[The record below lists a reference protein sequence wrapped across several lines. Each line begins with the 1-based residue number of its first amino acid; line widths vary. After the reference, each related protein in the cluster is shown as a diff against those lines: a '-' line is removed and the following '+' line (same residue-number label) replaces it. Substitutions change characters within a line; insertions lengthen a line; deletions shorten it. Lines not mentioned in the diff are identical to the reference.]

1 MIDAATSLYEPLN
14 QYKPFAHNIGIVD
27 GPFEYMSLL
36 GMRLPWPFTTRMTL
50 WLISTFVL
58 LGLVLFATVPIQSY
72 PAIRRTNRKRKCERP
87 STSTLGAIST
97 LSTSHSAT

>member
-36 GMRLPWPFTTRMTL
+36 GMRLPWPFTTRMTVVRL
-50 WLISTFVL
+50 AN
-58 LGLVLFATVPIQSY
+58 GDLFLHSPVARRRARETN
-72 PAIRRTNRKRKCERP
+72 AIDGRD
-87 STSTLGAIST
+87 
-97 LSTSHSAT
+97 